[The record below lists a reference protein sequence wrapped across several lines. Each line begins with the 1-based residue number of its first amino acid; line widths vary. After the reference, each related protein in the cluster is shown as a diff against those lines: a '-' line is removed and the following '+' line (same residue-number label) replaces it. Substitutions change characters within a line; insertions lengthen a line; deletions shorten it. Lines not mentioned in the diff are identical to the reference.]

1 MAAVYRVRQFM
12 RAAGAWL
19 RPPGI
24 EEEWLAR
31 WLPARAADLFL
42 AVPRYDQQHALR
54 VFHVLREQG
63 HSDPDLMAAAL
74 LHDVGKTVPRSGSL
88 RLWHRVAVVLMRAV
102 EPDLVR
108 QVGHKATK
116 GWRRPFYVQQHHAA
130 LSARLAREAGCSAR
144 TAELIGRHED
154 PPALTDDPLLAALKA
169 ADSTN

>member
-1 MAAVYRVRQFM
+1 M

-19 RPPGI
+19 RSPGI

-31 WLPARAADLFL
+31 WLPAKAVDLFL

-54 VFHVLREQG
+54 VLRTLQEQG

-88 RLWHRVAVVLMRAV
+88 RLWHRVVVVLMRAV
-102 EPDLVR
+102 GPDLVR
-108 QVGHKATK
+108 PVGHKATR

-130 LSARLAREAGCSAR
+130 ISARLARKAGCSVR
-144 TAELIGRHED
+144 TADLIGRHED
-154 PPALTDDPLLAALKA
+154 PPEPTDDPLLTALKA